1 MTDCAISQIM
11 LDFVAVQ
18 FFWFCFCI
26 FSGKKCRDKRTNGV
40 KCLLGLQIAT
50 YY

>member
-18 FFWFCFCI
+18 FFCFCI
-26 FSGKKCRDKRTNGV
+26 FSGKKSRDKRTNGV